1 MATDC
6 FAMLS
11 IPAHINLKAGFW
23 RPDGSNIEIHA
34 GGESS
39 ALLLV
44 PTSLGFHALIMC
56 VYIIQYIS
64 TQHLSVE
71 FKFDLA
77 DMLPVTLDYIKHR
90 WQSTLVFCASTIKFP
105 AAFQTSQHL
114 L

>member
-56 VYIIQYIS
+56 VYIIY
-64 TQHLSVE
+64 
-71 FKFDLA
+71 FNA
-77 DMLPVTLDYIKHR
+77 TLIG
-90 WQSTLVFCASTIKFP
+90 
-105 AAFQTSQHL
+105 
-114 L
+114 